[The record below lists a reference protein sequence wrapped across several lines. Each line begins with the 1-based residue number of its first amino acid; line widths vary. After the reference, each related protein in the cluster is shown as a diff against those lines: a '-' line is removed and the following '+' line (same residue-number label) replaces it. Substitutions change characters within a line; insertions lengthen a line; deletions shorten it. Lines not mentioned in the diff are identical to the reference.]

1 MKIKSNH
8 FWSSESIT
16 TIKLS
21 NGKNYSVR
29 NNRSRYLYPDEYM
42 AIEDIP
48 EINKKTKI
56 LNYKFLINTGA
67 RVDEV
72 RNIKVQDIDFDRN
85 SIIIR
90 KTKVKNKD
98 GSPKIRIIP
107 ISVKFKKYLKKVV
120 KDYNLSAQNYF
131 PILTTAGLNI
141 SLKKSAQKAGIPDWK
156 MISVHNMRKTLETW
170 LIALDID
177 SLKITQHFG
186 HSVAIATKHYVSP
199 DTFTWEE
206 KQQIRSIIGGLYGK
220 R

>member
-107 ISVKFKKYLKKVV
+107 ISDKFKKYLKKVV

-220 R
+220 